1 MVSFLTD
8 TVVCGFSL
16 YHILA
21 YFLIYSC
28 IGWCLEVIY
37 AAATTGQLVNRGF
50 LNGPVC
56 PIYGF
61 GMIIVLFALT
71 PLQHSI
77 LLLYIGGVILP
88 SALELVGG
96 WALYKIYH
104 TRWWDY
110 SDFPFNIGGYICLE
124 FCLLWG
130 VGTLVVMRIVHPVV
144 ADLVDLIPP
153 FVGVILM
160 CFLYAVYAVDVV
172 ATAIA
177 ASALADTLDTMEQL
191 GDSIHAVSDAMTQ
204 LLGTTTLNADKKLD
218 EGRLQFK
225 LAAAEARDAAGKQV
239 PVFLYN
245 GTTYVPVRAI
255 SEAMGMDVSF
265 NSATRT
271 VQLTTAD
278 RTASQQGA
286 SSASGNYISADRAK
300 QIALNDAGV
309 KEANAVFLRANLD
322 WDDGRMKYE
331 VEFYSGTT
339 EYDYDI
345 DAVTGAILS
354 SDREL
359 ENFQI
364 WNNGTSRPS
373 GNGSNS
379 SSGDYITAE
388 RAQQIALAETPSG
401 STVVKCQFDWDDGRA
416 QYEVEIRNG
425 WTEYEFE
432 IDAVT
437 GTIFSRD
444 IDNDRW

>member
-1 MVSFLTD
+1 MKQNGFWKGFGSGLVLT
-8 TVVCGFSL
+8 V
-16 YHILA
+16 
-21 YFLIYSC
+21 LIAALCVTATATSKRSIQVEDG
-28 IGWCLEVIY
+28 IGI
-37 AAATTGQLVNRGF
+37 T
-50 LNGPVC
+50 LNGAR
-56 PIYGF
+56 F
-61 GMIIVLFALT
+61 T
-71 PLQHSI
+71 P
-77 LLLYIGGVILP
+77 
-88 SALELVGG
+88 
-96 WALYKIYH
+96 
-104 TRWWDY
+104 
-110 SDFPFNIGGYICLE
+110 
-124 FCLLWG
+124 
-130 VGTLVVMRIVHPVV
+130 
-144 ADLVDLIPP
+144 
-153 FVGVILM
+153 
-160 CFLYAVYAVDVV
+160 
-172 ATAIA
+172 
-177 ASALADTLDTMEQL
+177 
-191 GDSIHAVSDAMTQ
+191 
-204 LLGTTTLNADKKLD
+204 
-218 EGRLQFK
+218 
-225 LAAAEARDAAGKQV
+225 RDAAGKQV

-245 GTTYVPVRAI
+245 G
-255 SEAMGMDVSF
+255 
-265 NSATRT
+265 
-271 VQLTTAD
+271 
-278 RTASQQGA
+278 QQGA